1 MVLYIQPRLLQIL
14 CYVQFFLILLT
25 SCNTKSSENNSN
37 ESSNNSYSTEQES
50 SEEEASYS
58 TGESE
63 NDEEL
68 EENNSGCKFED
79 GNYSATVDYNNPE
92 TGYSATYTL
101 DVEVQDC
108 QVIQIN
114 FPNDGYLDEDHIS
127 YADIDEDGR
136 ASVDGED
143 GKTYEIQ
150 IDN

>member
-1 MVLYIQPRLLQIL
+1 MKITISYLAFII
-14 CYVQFFLILLT
+14 FLLT
-25 SCNTKSSENNSN
+25 SCNSKSSGNNSDEN
-37 ESSNNSYSTEQES
+37 SVNSYSTEQES
-50 SEEEASYS
+50 GEEETSYR

-68 EENNSGCKFED
+68 EETNSGCKFDD
-79 GNYSATVDYNNPE
+79 GNYSASVDYNNSE

-108 QVIQIN
+108 QVVQIN

-150 IDN
+150 IYN

>member
-1 MVLYIQPRLLQIL
+1 MKIKITISYLVIIL
-14 CYVQFFLILLT
+14 SLIT
-25 SCNTKSSENNSN
+25 SCNSKSSENNN
-37 ESSNNSYSTEQES
+37 DESLKNSYSTEQES
-50 SEEEASYS
+50 SEEETRYG
-58 TGESE
+58 TEESE
-63 NDEEL
+63 NVEEL
-68 EENNSGCKFED
+68 EENNSSCKFED

-108 QVIQIN
+108 QVVQIN

>member
-1 MVLYIQPRLLQIL
+1 MKIKITISYFVIFL
-14 CYVQFFLILLT
+14 CLFT
-25 SCNTKSSENNSN
+25 SCNSKSNDNSN
-37 ESSNNSYSTEQES
+37 ESSTNSYSTEQES
-50 SEEEASYS
+50 SEEETSYR
-58 TGESE
+58 TDESE

-68 EENNSGCKFED
+68 EETNSGCKFDD
-79 GNYSATVDYNNPE
+79 GNYSATVDYNNSE

-108 QVIQIN
+108 QVVQIN

>member
-1 MVLYIQPRLLQIL
+1 MRIKITISYLVIVL
-14 CYVQFFLILLT
+14 FLIT
-25 SCNTKSSENNSN
+25 SCNSKSSKNNSD
-37 ESSNNSYSTEQES
+37 ESLKNSYSTEQES
-50 SEEEASYS
+50 SEEETSYG
-58 TGESE
+58 TDEIE
-63 NDEEL
+63 NVEEL

-108 QVIQIN
+108 QVVQIN

-127 YADIDEDGR
+127 YEDIDEDGR